1 MPRQRYDLDP
11 ERIRYVPTVS
21 AAPDPTPAAQA
32 LLGRG
37 IVVEVRGMRLIARR
51 VADGAVLASAGDP
64 SRLVALVSG
73 MWPA

>member
-1 MPRQRYDLDP
+1 MPHVRYDLDP
-11 ERIRYVPTVS
+11 ERTRHVPTVL
-21 AAPDPTPAAQA
+21 AAPDPTPAAEA

-37 IVVEVRGMRLIARR
+37 IVVEVRGMRLVARR
-51 VADGAVLASAGDP
+51 IVDGAVLASAGDP